1 MSEPGQTP
9 DTVTLAASVPPPPD
23 PAQAPATT
31 APPSRRARSPL
42 AEFGLDVLIAF
53 VAVFVLS
60 SAAGF
65 VWGIVRGIELAVAG
79 YAPADIA
86 EHIGE
91 PGALFLLLTSGLS
104 LGGAALLLLQWRR
117 RPSAQERERS
127 QAAARR
133 PSTWLLAVGTG
144 LLTTLAINGLSWL
157 AGIGGIDFTP
167 TNDAMIRELLTLSPW
182 LLIPF
187 VVLLAPLY
195 EETLFRRVFY
205 GRLAAAGR
213 PRIGLVLSAAL
224 FALAHEIPGASD
236 NTWPATL
243 VLWSM
248 YAVLGVVL
256 ALLYQ
261 RCRTLWAP
269 IAAHATHNFVTCLLL
284 LTGLA

>member
-1 MSEPGQTP
+1 MSEPGQTS
-9 DTVTLAASVPPPPD
+9 DTATLAASVPPPPD
-23 PAQAPATT
+23 PARAPATAT
-31 APPSRRARSPL
+31 PPSRRARSPL
-42 AEFGLDVLIAF
+42 AEFGLDVLIAL
-53 VAVFVLS
+53 VVVFVLS
-60 SAAGF
+60 IAASF
-65 VWGIVRGIELAVAG
+65 VWGIVRGIQLGVAG

-86 EHIGE
+86 EHIDK
-91 PGALFLLLTSGLS
+91 PGALFLLLTSALS

-117 RPSAQERERS
+117 RPSAQDRERS
-127 QAAARR
+127 QAAVRR

-144 LLTTLAINGLSWL
+144 LFTTLVVKGLSWL

-213 PRIGLVLSAAL
+213 PGIGLVLSAAL

-248 YAVLGVVL
+248 YAVLGVVF

-261 RCRTLWAP
+261 RSRTLWAP
-269 IAAHATHNFVTCLLL
+269 IAAHATHNLVTCLLL
-284 LTGLA
+284 LTGPA